1 MRILLLLAL
10 LGMTAACV
18 PPPAAAP
25 AAPPP
30 SAGPVPPPGPVALV
44 PPPAAPAPVA
54 VAPVPPPAPA
64 LAPLPVAA
72 VALPNPLAWLFQ
84 PLAAVPWHGR
94 VTLSN
99 FSYDDAHVQAVIT
112 PYADC
117 EVHPGTA
124 SSDFKLPL
132 NGTRI
137 INAVPGNDVCWR
149 RELPPGP
156 QPNGPELVSG
166 WTGWSRVF
174 TSSGNAIDSQL

>member
-18 PPPAAAP
+18 PPPAPGAAAP
-25 AAPPP
+25 VSAAPP
-30 SAGPVPPPGPVALV
+30 SAPVALV
-44 PPPAAPAPVA
+44 PPPAPPVT
-54 VAPVPPPAPA
+54 
-64 LAPLPVAA
+64 AA
-72 VALPNPLAWLFQ
+72 VAVLAPPPPGAAPPQPNPLAWLFT
-84 PLAAVPWHGR
+84 PLPAPFRGR

-99 FSYDDAHVQAVIT
+99 FNYDDAHVQAVIT

-117 EVHPGTA
+117 EPHPGTA
-124 SSDFKLPL
+124 SSDFAIPL

-137 INAVPGNDVCWR
+137 IAALPGTDVCWR

-156 QPNGPELVSG
+156 TPSGTELVSG

-174 TSSGNAIDSQL
+174 TASGRAIDSQL